1 MEKDRRKEVRLMPDR
16 RRSSR
21 ILDYRVASWRTDDDP
36 QVKSG
41 LLLEWSGHGLAV
53 LTDKANAPKPG
64 SRLVPHP
71 RPDLRGWRKS
81 AAVTRVEEVPNGF
94 RLVLAEFSD
103 LAARAAPLEGKSKP
117 DRREKDRG
125 TVDRRR
131 SLRWQIDKMLPWRVS
146 RGRRVRRSRVL
157 ERSLDGL
164 VFVTYPGDA
173 PLVGTRF
180 YSCGADI
187 IQRFGFRSAIVRR
200 TEAPNRDH
208 RLVFAEIES

>member
-1 MEKDRRKEVRLMPDR
+1 MFPGGGVF
-16 RRSSR
+16 
-21 ILDYRVASWRTDDDP
+21 
-36 QVKSG
+36 
-41 LLLEWSGHGLAV
+41 V
-53 LTDKANAPKPG
+53 L
-64 SRLVPHP
+64 
-71 RPDLRGWRKS
+71 
-81 AAVTRVEEVPNGF
+81 
-94 RLVLAEFSD
+94 
-103 LAARAAPLEGKSKP
+103 
-117 DRREKDRG
+117 
-125 TVDRRR
+125 
-131 SLRWQIDKMLPWRVS
+131 
-146 RGRRVRRSRVL
+146 SRVL